1 MEIDIDILNKQYL
14 QLSKIINLYEENYL
28 NFFNALN
35 QALTCWQDNISQKYS
50 DLVKIQK
57 KESDKAIEDLK
68 NFEKT
73 LKIVIN
79 KYEPIAKHIA
89 YFKENKI
96 KLYNSFEKYIA
107 KIQDTIN
114 MINSLDLNF
123 CPTEQTE
130 ILKIK
135 NDLINIKKELTT
147 IFNINKKI
155 IKEIEQKE
163 SEINKILSKY
173 NYQIVREIDYNNLG

>member
-1 MEIDIDILNKQYL
+1 
-14 QLSKIINLYEENYL
+14 
-28 NFFNALN
+28 
-35 QALTCWQDNISQKYS
+35 
-50 DLVKIQK
+50 
-57 KESDKAIEDLK
+57 
-68 NFEKT
+68 
-73 LKIVIN
+73 
-79 KYEPIAKHIA
+79 
-89 YFKENKI
+89 
-96 KLYNSFEKYIA
+96 
-107 KIQDTIN
+107 

-173 NYQIVREIDYNNLG
+173 NYQIVREIDYNNLR

>member
-68 NFEKT
+68 NFEK
-73 LKIVIN
+73 
-79 KYEPIAKHIA
+79 
-89 YFKENKI
+89 
-96 KLYNSFEKYIA
+96 
-107 KIQDTIN
+107 
-114 MINSLDLNF
+114 
-123 CPTEQTE
+123 
-130 ILKIK
+130 
-135 NDLINIKKELTT
+135 
-147 IFNINKKI
+147 
-155 IKEIEQKE
+155 
-163 SEINKILSKY
+163 
-173 NYQIVREIDYNNLG
+173 